1 MKQGFMLSLAL
12 LCSALLAS
20 FLLED
25 PGKLTISLHGTLIE
39 MSLPIAIL
47 LLITL
52 YALIRLGVRLF
63 SKRSRSA
70 KASR

>member
-12 LCSALLAS
+12 LCGALLAS
-20 FLLED
+20 FLLAD
-25 PGKLTISLHGTLIE
+25 PGKVTISLHGTLIE

-63 SKRSRSA
+63 SKRSRSVKTA
-70 KASR
+70 R

>member
-1 MKQGFMLSLAL
+1 MKNGLSIALAL
-12 LCSALLAS
+12 LTGALLAS

-25 PGKLTISLHGTLIE
+25 PGKVTISLHGTLIE
-39 MSLPIAIL
+39 MSLPIAVL
-47 LLITL
+47 LLIVMNT
-52 YALIRLGVRLF
+52 LIRLGVRLF

>member
-1 MKQGFMLSLAL
+1 MKNGLSIALAL
-12 LCSALLAS
+12 LTGALLAS

-25 PGKLTISLHGTLIE
+25 PGKVTISLHGTLIE
-39 MSLPIAIL
+39 MSLPIAVL
-47 LLITL
+47 LLIVM
-52 YALIRLGVRLF
+52 YALIRLGARLF

>member
-1 MKQGFMLSLAL
+1 MKQGLLLSLAL
-12 LCSALLAS
+12 VCGALLAS

-25 PGKLTISLHGTLIE
+25 PGKLTISLHGTVIE

-63 SKRSRSA
+63 SKRSRSVKPA
-70 KASR
+70 R

>member
-1 MKQGFMLSLAL
+1 MKNGLSIALAL
-12 LCSALLAS
+12 LTGALLAS

-25 PGKLTISLHGTLIE
+25 PGKVTISLHGTLIE
-39 MSLPIAIL
+39 MSLPIAVL
-47 LLITL
+47 LLIVM

-70 KASR
+70 KAAR

>member
-1 MKQGFMLSLAL
+1 MKNGLSIALAL
-12 LCSALLAS
+12 LTGALLAS

-25 PGKLTISLHGTLIE
+25 PGKVTISLHGTLIE
-39 MSLPIAIL
+39 MSLPIAVL
-47 LLITL
+47 LLIVM

>member
-1 MKQGFMLSLAL
+1 MKNGLSIALAL
-12 LCSALLAS
+12 LTGALLAS

-25 PGKLTISLHGTLIE
+25 PGKVTISLHGTVIE

-47 LLITL
+47 LLLTL

-63 SKRSRSA
+63 SKQKTPTKRRQ
-70 KASR
+70 